1 MAEREVEGDHDPILL
16 IGEFGALQGCRG
28 RGRGVGEGR

>member
-1 MAEREVEGDHDPILL
+1 MAEREEEGDHDPLLL

-28 RGRGVGEGR
+28 TGR